1 LAERINSSNVPPD
14 FESKEAA
21 TDPAIVEEARR
32 LSTEIETTAQPN
44 NVSPAQAAEL
54 ETAFREVSV
63 ASYVKVARVE
73 RQLLEQERHY
83 KAEVKQYEAQI
94 ASQER
99 HYSAAVEQYEA
110 QLASQERHYSAAVE
124 QYEAQLASQERHYR
138 AAIEQYEAQIASQ
151 ECHYKAEV
159 EQYEA
164 QLASQERHYT
174 AEVEVCNAQLRELQ
188 QEYAAVTRT
197 LMRLLNKMEKA
208 AGRLRES
215 RRWKLVNF
223 AAVFKAKLSH
233 DKQLP
238 GYGDLDE
245 IVAAYCEWRTA
256 HIQKTITGQSATAPT
271 QRGFSVTAAERLA
284 SSERPGKP
292 ATMDRVAKGAENT
305 CGV

>member
-1 LAERINSSNVPPD
+1 MAEEAYGPDVVYRLLYSALVKEPEVAIRSLLDFVGEPYSDKCLDPLSERINSSNVPPD

-21 TDPAIVEEARR
+21 TDPAVVEEARR
-32 LSTEIETTAQPN
+32 LSAEIEATAQPN
-44 NVSPAQAAEL
+44 NVSPADAAEL
-54 ETAFREVSV
+54 ETTFREVSV
-63 ASYVKVARVE
+63 ASYV
-73 RQLLEQERHY
+73 
-83 KAEVKQYEAQI
+83 
-94 ASQER
+94 
-99 HYSAAVEQYEA
+99 
-110 QLASQERHYSAAVE
+110 
-124 QYEAQLASQERHYR
+124 QERHYR

-174 AEVEVCNAQLRELQ
+174 AEVEVYNAQLRELQ

-208 AGRLRES
+208 AERLRES

-223 AAVFKAKLSH
+223 AAVFKAKLSR

-245 IVAAYCEWRTA
+245 IVAAYCEWRAEHVRKTTA
-256 HIQKTITGQSATAPT
+256 SQAATVTTQKGNP
-271 QRGFSVTAAERLA
+271 VAAGERL
-284 SSERPGKP
+284 SNSEGTGKP
-292 ATMDRVAKGAENT
+292 AMMDRVAKPAENT
-305 CGV
+305 CSV